1 MGITLGDAVLH
12 LRADRTGLESELQ
25 GAGSGITSWLGKMGA
40 AIGGTLAVGRVAQA
54 LRQTIEQTVAYGTEI
69 RRLDSITGQ
78 GAEASSRMLQVF
90 RDFNIEGGQVTMM
103 LRTLASQGLSPT
115 IETIA
120 ALSDRYLALAPGVER
135 ATFLQDNFGRSGA
148 DLAVVMEQGSA
159 ALLARNAG
167 VERGLVLSQQDI
179 DQTEALRQAKDDL
192 GDAYASIATT
202 VAMIFVP
209 GLAAVLTGLAR
220 SITPTNELMAATRA
234 LNAQLAAAA
243 PTYATYTQNLART
256 AAAQGLL
263 VITQERYNEVRR
275 LGHGLEIEARDAIVQ
290 STEAEWQQIQA
301 NQDWGTSEE
310 RRLELLREGPQL
322 YERNTEA
329 AGEYGRTV
337 ANIPSTIA
345 LNLVT
350 NISGELDT
358 LAARLRVGATDLG
371 AWAFNAGQLFT
382 AQWAAGLVQGP
393 EAAETAELLAG
404 ITNDQFLIEA
414 GATAGERRRAL
425 LDLGWSPAEVGA
437 YMASPYAFIQAYFD
451 AHPIQLTFVGGPA
464 GIPGAGIPSKPGG
477 HPGVDKVQH
486 GGAWTVGGEG
496 GTDRNLV
503 QFMASR
509 GEHVEVT
516 PAGEA
521 RGPKYPVT
529 FNVYVSNRDDLQAL
543 EQSVM
548 QIFRGV

>member
-1 MGITLGDAVLH
+1 MPFYIFGA
-12 LRADRTGLESELQ
+12 TGLESDLA
-25 GAGSGITSWLGKMGA
+25 GAGTSISGWATKMAA
-40 AIGGTLAVGRVAQA
+40 AIGGAVTVAKIAQA
-54 LRQTIEQTVAYGTEI
+54 LRRTIEETVEYGTEV
-69 RRLDSITGQ
+69 RQLSSITGE
-78 GAEASSRMLQVF
+78 GAEATSRMLQVF
-90 RDFNIEGGQVTMM
+90 EDFDIQGGQVTQM
-103 LRTLASQGLSPT
+103 LRALTSQGLSPT

-120 ALSDRYLALAPGVER
+120 RMSDEYLTLAPGVER
-135 ATFLQDNFGRSGA
+135 ATFLQENFGRSGA
-148 DLAVVMEQGSA
+148 DLAAVMEQGSA

-167 VERGLVLSQQDI
+167 VERGLVLDQEAI
-179 DQTEALRQAKDDL
+179 DQTEALRQAQDDL

-202 VAMIFVP
+202 IAMVFVP
-209 GLAAVLTGLAR
+209 GLTAVFNGLAR
-220 SITPTNELMAATRA
+220 SITPTEDLMAATRA

-243 PTYATYTQNLART
+243 PTYAIYTQNLART

-263 VITQERYNEVRR
+263 VITQERFNEVRR
-275 LGHGLEIEARDAIVQ
+275 LGHGLEVEARDAIVQ

-310 RRLELLREGPQL
+310 RRLQLLREGPQL

-329 AGEYGRTV
+329 AEEYGRTV

-404 ITNDQFLIEA
+404 VTNDQFLIEA

-425 LDLGWSPAEVGA
+425 LDLGWTPAEVGA
-437 YMASPYAFIQAYFD
+437 YMASPYAFVQAYFD
-451 AHPIQLTFVGGPA
+451 AHPIQLTFVGGPS
-464 GIPGAGIPSKPGG
+464 GIPGAPIRNWPKP
-477 HPGVDKVQH
+477 PVDEKQH

-503 QFMASR
+503 QFMATR

-516 PAGEA
+516 PVGEQP
-521 RGPKYPVT
+521 RGPQYPVT
-529 FNVYVSNRDDLQAL
+529 FNVYVNNRDDLQAL

>member
-1 MGITLGDAVLH
+1 MGISLGDAILH
-12 LRADRTGLESELQ
+12 IRGDRTGLESDLA
-25 GAGSGITSWLGKMGA
+25 GAGTSISGWATKMAA
-40 AIGGTLAVGRVAQA
+40 AIGGAVTVAKIAQA
-54 LRQTIEQTVAYGTEI
+54 LRRTIEETVAYGTEI

-78 GAEASSRMLQVF
+78 GAEASSRLLQVF
-90 RDFNIEGGQVTMM
+90 EDFNVEGGQVTMM

-120 ALSDRYLALAPGVER
+120 QLSDRYLALAPGVER

-159 ALLARNAG
+159 VLLARNAG

-179 DQTEALRQAKDDL
+179 DQTEALRQAQDGLDD
-192 GDAYASIATT
+192 AWKSIATT
-202 VAMIFVP
+202 IAMVFVP
-209 GLAAVLTGLAR
+209 GLTAVFNGLAR
-220 SITPTNELMAATRA
+220 SITPTEDLMAATRA
-234 LNAQLAAAA
+234 LNAQIAAAA

-263 VITQERYNEVRR
+263 VITQDRFNEVRR

-310 RRLELLREGPQL
+310 RRLGLLREGPQL

-329 AGEYGRTV
+329 AEEYGRTV
-337 ANIPSTIA
+337 ANIPSTFA
-345 LNLVT
+345 LSVVSD
-350 NISGELDT
+350 ISGDLARIGEEL
-358 LAARLRVGATDLG
+358 RIGGTDLG
-371 AWAFNAGQLFT
+371 RWAFDAGQRFQ
-382 AQWAAGLVQGP
+382 AQFSAGMVQGP
-393 EAAETAELLAG
+393 EAAETAEMLSG
-404 ITNDQFLIEA
+404 IIHDQFLIDS

-425 LDLGWSPAEVGA
+425 LDLGWTPAEVAA
-437 YMASPYAFIQAYFD
+437 YMANPFAYIQAYFD
-451 AHPIQLTFVGGPA
+451 AHPIQLTFVGGPS
-464 GIPGAGIPSKPGG
+464 GVPGAGIPSKPGG
-477 HPGVDKVQH
+477 HPGIDKEQR
-486 GGAWTVGGEG
+486 GGAWTVGGES

-516 PAGEA
+516 PTGEE

-529 FNVYVSNRDDLQAL
+529 FNVYVNNRDDLAAL
-543 EQSVM
+543 EQ
-548 QIFRGV
+548 QIMTVFRGV